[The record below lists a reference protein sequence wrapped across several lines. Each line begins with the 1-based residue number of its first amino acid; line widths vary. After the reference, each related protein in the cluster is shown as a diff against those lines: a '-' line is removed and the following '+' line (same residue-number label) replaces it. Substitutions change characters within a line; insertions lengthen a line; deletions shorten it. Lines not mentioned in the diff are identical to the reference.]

1 MQATWPFLRPPGS
14 RLVTVSAVETTENF
28 QVLRQ
33 LPGAGETEG
42 SRAPRARGSVTLE
55 GETAGD
61 GPPVVLLHG
70 LSATRR
76 NVVQGSRALIKRGY
90 RLISYD
96 ARGHGA
102 SSPAP
107 RYQYADLVAD
117 LEAVL
122 EHLDVERAALV
133 GSSMGAATAMTFT
146 LENPGRVPAL
156 VQITPAYTG
165 YARAGDVDGEA
176 WARLAATLDEG
187 IDAFVNVA
195 QPQDIPD
202 RWREVARE
210 ATRQRMER
218 HEHLGAVA
226 QALREIPHSTAWKG
240 LEPLASLEVPVLIV
254 GSRDDADK
262 MHPLGTAEEYCR
274 TLPNAELVVE
284 DSGHS
289 PLAWQGARLSGVIA
303 DFFERVGYSPG

>member
-1 MQATWPFLRPPGS
+1 MSQCK
-14 RLVTVSAVETTENF
+14 AVETTKF

-33 LPGAGETEG
+33 LPGAGN
-42 SRAPRARGSVTLE
+42 VTVE
-55 GETAGD
+55 GEDVGD

-107 RYQYADLVAD
+107 RYEYADLVGD
-117 LEAVL
+117 LAAVL
-122 EHLDVERAALV
+122 DHLDVERAALV
-133 GSSMGAATAMTFT
+133 GSSMGAATAMAFT
-146 LENPGRVPAL
+146 LEHPERVPAL

-165 YARAGDVDGEA
+165 YARTGDVDGEV
-176 WARLAATLDEG
+176 WERLATALNGG
-187 IDAFVNVA
+187 IEEFVELA
-195 QPQDIPD
+195 QPRGLPE
-202 RWREVARE
+202 RWRAVARE

-218 HEHLGAVA
+218 HEHLDAVA
-226 QALREIPHSTAWKG
+226 RALREVPRSTAWKG
-240 LEPLASLEVPVLIV
+240 LEPLSELEVPVLIV
-254 GSRDDADK
+254 GSRDEADTR
-262 MHPLGTAEEYCR
+262 HPLAVAEEYSR
-274 TLPNAELVVE
+274 RLPNAELVVE
-284 DSGHS
+284 DKGES

-303 DFFERVGYSPG
+303 DFLDRVGYPP

>member
-1 MQATWPFLRPPGS
+1 LSQCR
-14 RLVTVSAVETTENF
+14 AVETTKF

-33 LPGAGETEG
+33 LPGAG
-42 SRAPRARGSVTLE
+42 SITLE
-55 GETAGD
+55 GEWAGD
-61 GPPVVLLHG
+61 SPPVVLLHG

-107 RYQYADLVAD
+107 RYEYSDLVAD

-122 EHLDVERAALV
+122 DHLEIERAALV
-133 GSSMGAATAMTFT
+133 GSSMGAATAMAFT
-146 LENPGRVPAL
+146 LEHPERVPAL

-165 YARAGDVDGEA
+165 YARTGDVDGEV
-176 WARLAATLDEG
+176 WGKLATALDGGVDE
-187 IDAFVNVA
+187 FVRVA
-195 QPQDIPD
+195 QPQGLPE

-218 HEHLGAVA
+218 HRHLEAVG
-226 QALREIPHSTAWKG
+226 QALREIPQSVAWKG
-240 LEPLASLEVPVLIV
+240 LEALSSLEVPVLIV
-254 GSRDDADK
+254 GSQDDADTL
-262 MHPLGTAEEYCR
+262 HPLGVAEEYR
-274 TLPNAELVVE
+274 RKLPNAELVVE
-284 DSGHS
+284 DKGDS
-289 PLAWQGARLSGVIA
+289 PLAWQGARLSGVIG
-303 DFFERVGYSPG
+303 DFFERAGYPPEKQH

>member
-1 MQATWPFLRPPGS
+1 MEAT
-14 RLVTVSAVETTENF
+14 EF

-33 LPGAGETEG
+33 LPGADSFTLKGEI
-42 SRAPRARGSVTLE
+42 L
-55 GETAGD
+55 GE

-76 NVVQGSRALIKRGY
+76 NVVQGSRALVKRGY

-107 RYQYADLVAD
+107 RYEYSDLVAD

-122 EHLDVERAALV
+122 EELEIETAALV
-133 GSSMGAATAMTFT
+133 GSSMGAATAMAFT
-146 LENPGRVPAL
+146 LEHPERVPAL

-165 YARAGDVDGEA
+165 YARTGDVDGEL
-176 WARLAATLDEG
+176 WEQLAETLDEG

-195 QPQDIPD
+195 QPYDVPD

-218 HEHLGAVA
+218 HDDLGAVA
-226 QALREIPHSTAWKG
+226 QALREVPQSVAWKG
-240 LEPLASLEVPVLIV
+240 LEPLSSLDVPVLIV
-254 GSRDDADK
+254 GSQDDVDSL
-262 MHPLGTAEEYCR
+262 HPLGVAEEYTR
-274 TLPNAELVVE
+274 KLPNAELVVE
-284 DSGHS
+284 DKGDS
-289 PLAWQGARLSGVIA
+289 PLAWQGARLSNLIA
-303 DFFERVGYSPG
+303 DFFERVGYSPEKQH